1 MDMKTRNYIL
11 EVSEIN
17 KDRPWIY
24 DKTIFVNSNTKLKV
38 TCELHGEFESYYDS
52 IKKGMGCRKCA
63 YLKGD
68 KKIEALKDINLN
80 EIFLKNLE
88 IAETHNIPQAL
99 REPKQMKRIE
109 EMSINKPIIKN
120 SDSVELSVPAEWMNA
135 KFYADIGID
144 DLSHYYKCALSRAAQ
159 YKNKDL
165 RAQYKDLSA
174 VIKKQIENRSKVKD
188 DDIEV
193 LSKKQEG

>member
-88 IAETHNIPQAL
+88 IAETHNIPQSL

-109 EMSINKPIIKN
+109 EMINKPIIKN
-120 SDSVELSVPAEWMNA
+120 NDGIELAVPTEWMNA

-174 VIKKQIENRSKVKD
+174 VIKKQIENRSKIKD
-188 DDIEV
+188 DEIEV
-193 LSKKQEG
+193 VNKKQEG

>member
-1 MDMKTRNYIL
+1 
-11 EVSEIN
+11 
-17 KDRPWIY
+17 
-24 DKTIFVNSNTKLKV
+24 
-38 TCELHGEFESYYDS
+38 
-52 IKKGMGCRKCA
+52 
-63 YLKGD
+63 
-68 KKIEALKDINLN
+68 
-80 EIFLKNLE
+80 
-88 IAETHNIPQAL
+88 
-99 REPKQMKRIE
+99 
-109 EMSINKPIIKN
+109 MSINKPIIKN

-159 YKNKDL
+159 YRNKDL